1 MCSIFIHMGHLW
13 RLVYSKVIVSFVN
26 PSILSDFL
34 SLFQP
39 KCSHA
44 VSMATGMH
52 MDKWNVDCLVLGH
65 HDQDRKV
72 SAKSVTMRGTTF

>member
-1 MCSIFIHMGHLW
+1 MNSVG
-13 RLVYSKVIVSFVN
+13 N

-34 SLFQP
+34 SLFQS
-39 KCSHA
+39 KCSYA

-52 MDKWNVDCLVLGH
+52 MDERSVDCLVLGH
-65 HDQDRKV
+65 HDQGRKV